1 MGYGGGDL
9 STRLED
15 KAVKEAASAGIRSM
29 EHFIRLLSSQ
39 TDQPLSVHESN
50 IAVNHFQNMISLMD
64 RPRKG
69 HARFRRAALPPNQ
82 PDAKPI
88 PQPEPEINNQTG
100 SVSAFRVY
108 CPNPINRS
116 SLPPLPKPK
125 SGSLEAVKIM
135 QANSVKSNLTGDSG
149 GGTFQFDVHRSVSS
163 AGKPPLSSN
172 SLKRKCNS
180 MDEVKCGSKGS
191 CHCLKKRKSRVKK
204 VYRVAAIS
212 NKTADI
218 PPDYFSWRKYGQKTI
233 KGSPHPRGY
242 YKCSSVGGCPARKHV
257 ERATDDPNILIVIY
271 EGDHNHS
278 KTTTE
283 MPPSMVLE
291 SS

>member
-9 STRLED
+9 STGMED

-29 EHFIRLLSSQ
+29 EQFIRLLSDNQ
-39 TDQPLSVHESN
+39 QQPLFLHESD

-69 HARFRRAALPPNQ
+69 HARFRRAALPSN
-82 PDAKPI
+82 AKPI
-88 PQPEPEINNQTG
+88 KEPQPNNQTG
-100 SVSAFRVY
+100 SVRVY

-116 SLPPLPKPK
+116 SLPPLPKSK
-125 SGSLEAVKIM
+125 SGSLEAVKITH
-135 QANSVKSNLTGDSG
+135 ANSVKSNLTGYSG
-149 GGTFQFDVHRSVSS
+149 RGSFQFDVQRSVSS
-163 AGKPPLSSN
+163 AGKPPN

-180 MDEVKCGSKGS
+180 MDEANKCGSKGS
-191 CHCLKKRKSRVKK
+191 CHCSKKRKSRVKK
-204 VYRVAAIS
+204 VYRVVAIS

-218 PPDYFSWRKYGQKTI
+218 PPDYFSWRKYGQKQI

-242 YKCSSVGGCPARKHV
+242 YKCSSVRGCPARKHV
-257 ERATDDPNILIVIY
+257 ERATDDPNILIVTY

-278 KTTTE
+278 RTTTE